1 MHFNHLF
8 IHIKFQQEYKNN
20 RHINHDMQNIQASW
34 PSSIFMDLHAHELR
48 LTEIQQ
54 RFGLAFSS

>member
-1 MHFNHLF
+1 
-8 IHIKFQQEYKNN
+8 
-20 RHINHDMQNIQASW
+20 MQNIQASW

-54 RFGLAFSS
+54 RFVLAFSS